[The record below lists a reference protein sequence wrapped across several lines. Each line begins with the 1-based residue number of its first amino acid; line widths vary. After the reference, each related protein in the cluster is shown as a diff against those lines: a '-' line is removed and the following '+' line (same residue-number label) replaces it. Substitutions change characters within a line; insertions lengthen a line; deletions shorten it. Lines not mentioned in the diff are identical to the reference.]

1 MKKRTESDDW
11 RARLTDAEPLKIKIK
26 QITSTFKKVYK
37 MDRLLFKQEKGIG
50 YLTLNRPDKYN
61 AVDTQMLDE
70 MEAFITARMY
80 DNTVSVIILDGGD
93 AKGFCAG
100 LDMQTFGPDIFRMP
114 PVDAYNAQARLSRMM
129 LGLRK
134 IPQPVIC
141 CIHGAA
147 AGIGFSL
154 AMASDIRIL
163 AETAK
168 FSAAYINIG
177 LGGADM
183 AASYFLPRLIGSGRA
198 NEFLLTGNWLEAEEA
213 MNLGFGS
220 RLVPKEKMLDTA
232 VEMATVMTG
241 KNPMGL
247 RMTKEAI
254 NINIDAGGLEAS
266 LQMEDRNQMMLAFG
280 MHHKG

>member
-1 MKKRTESDDW
+1 MN
-11 RARLTDAEPLKIKIK
+11 KII
-26 QITSTFKKVYK
+26 
-37 MDRLLFKQEKGIG
+37 FKQEGPIG
-50 YLTLNRPDKYN
+50 YLTLNRADKYN
-61 AVDTQMLDE
+61 AVDKE
-70 MEAFITARMY
+70 MMVEFEEFINARMY
-80 DNTVSVIILDGGD
+80 DNSVSVIILDGGD

-100 LDMQTFGPDIFRMP
+100 LDMQTFGPQIFDMQ
-114 PVDAYNAQARLSRMM
+114 PVDAYNAQVRLSRMM

-141 CIHGAA
+141 CVHGAA

-163 AETAK
+163 AEDAK
-168 FSAAYINIG
+168 FCAAYINIG

-198 NEFLLTGNWLEAEEA
+198 NEFLLTGNWMNAKEA
-213 MNLGFGS
+213 MNLGFAS
-220 RLVPKEKMLDTA
+220 RIVQKTEMIETA
-232 VEMATVMTG
+232 TKLAKVMAS
-241 KNPMGL
+241 KNPLGL

-254 NINIDAGGLEAS
+254 NINIDAGGLEAC

-280 MHHKG
+280 MHMKKEKED